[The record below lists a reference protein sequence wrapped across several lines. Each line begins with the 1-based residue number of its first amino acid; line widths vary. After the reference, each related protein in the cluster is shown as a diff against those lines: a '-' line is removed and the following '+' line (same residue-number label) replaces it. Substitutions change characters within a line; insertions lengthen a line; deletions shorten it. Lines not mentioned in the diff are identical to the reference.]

1 METDTTTAPRRIA
14 IVGTGVIGAG
24 WAARCLARGYEV
36 VASDP
41 APGAEARLRAAV
53 DNAWPALRRLS
64 LAPGADP
71 AALTFTAD
79 LEAAVAEADFVQE
92 SAPENEDL
100 KRELLA
106 RIDAAA
112 PPGTVIASSSSGLL
126 PSRIQAD
133 CAHPGRIVIGHPFNP
148 VYLLPLVEVLG
159 GDKTAPA
166 TLERAEAFYRTLG
179 MRPLRVRSE
188 VPGYISDRLQEAL
201 WREALHMVAEGTAS
215 TEEIDDAIVYG
226 PGLRWALMGPC
237 LTFHLAGGEA
247 GMAHMLE
254 QFGPALALPWT
265 KLRAPELTEELARRM
280 IDGTKAQAGGRSVRE
295 LERLRD
301 DCLIGVMRALRQYDV
316 GAGAVLAAD
325 EAAAYARR
333 DYRRWVPGAE
343 VEAPLELYRATVQP
357 EWLDY
362 NGHMSESCYLLAM
375 GDASDAL
382 FRYIGIDEAY
392 RAAGRSFYTVET
404 HLNNLSEV
412 GGGEPLAVTTQLL
425 DLDEKRLHFFHAM
438 YHGRGGDLLAT
449 AEQMLLHVDMTG
461 PRSAPIAPEVYQAL
475 QAIMAAHEDLP
486 KPEQAGRRIGIARK
500 A

>member
-1 METDTTTAPRRIA
+1 MP
-14 IVGTGVIGAG
+14 
-24 WAARCLARGYEV
+24 
-36 VASDP
+36 
-41 APGAEARLRAAV
+41 
-53 DNAWPALRRLS
+53 
-64 LAPGADP
+64 
-71 AALTFTAD
+71 
-79 LEAAVAEADFVQE
+79 
-92 SAPENEDL
+92 
-100 KRELLA
+100 
-106 RIDAAA
+106 
-112 PPGTVIASSSSGLL
+112 
-126 PSRIQAD
+126 
-133 CAHPGRIVIGHPFNP
+133 
-148 VYLLPLVEVLG
+148 EVLG
-159 GDKTAPA
+159 GEGTAPEA
-166 TLERAEAFYRTLG
+166 LDRAEAFYRALG

-188 VPGYISDRLQEAL
+188 VPGYIADRLQEAL

-265 KLRAPELTEELARRM
+265 KLQAPELTEELARRM
-280 IDGTKAQAGGRSVRE
+280 IDGTEAQAGGRSVRE

-301 DCLIGVMRALRQYDV
+301 DCLIGIMRALRPYDI

-325 EAAAYARR
+325 EAAATAGRVFQ
-333 DYRRWVPGAE
+333 RWTPGAT
-343 VEAPLELYRATVQP
+343 VAAPLALYQATVQP

-425 DLDEKRLHFFHAM
+425 DLDEKRLHLFHAM
-438 YHGRGGDLLAT
+438 YHGRGGELLAT
-449 AEQMLLHVDMTG
+449 AEQMLLHVDMTE
-461 PRSAPIAPEVYQAL
+461 PRSAPIASEVYEAL
-475 QAIMAAHEDLP
+475 QAIMAVHEDLP
-486 KPEQAGRRIGIARK
+486 KPEQAGRRIGIKR
-500 A
+500 